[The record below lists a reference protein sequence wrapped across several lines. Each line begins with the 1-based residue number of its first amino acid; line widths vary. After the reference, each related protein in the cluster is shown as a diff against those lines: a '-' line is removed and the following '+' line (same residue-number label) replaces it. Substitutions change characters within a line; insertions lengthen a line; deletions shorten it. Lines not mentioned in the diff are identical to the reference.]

1 MTYFEPEHT
10 YNLISDISVLPF
22 SLPQP
27 TRGEKTSLKG
37 KFELSDTFFI
47 PTFKGRV

>member
-10 YNLISDISVLPF
+10 RDLISDISVLSL

-27 TRGEKTSLKG
+27 TWGEQTSLKG
-37 KFELSDTFFI
+37 KFEISDTFFT
-47 PTFKGRV
+47 PAFKGRV